1 MKRRP
6 SLSADLAVA
15 AMVTGALSIAAVAGM
30 AQSPLPPARP
40 AGVGQVPPFAVL
52 ARALGL
58 NGLVPGG
65 RAAASVIAVVLATGA
80 FLFALREAW
89 RGTLS
94 VRLIVGLCI
103 VFIALATA
111 LPLLFSR
118 DVYSYTIYG
127 RIQSL
132 HHANPY
138 LFVPTAFRGDRIFPL
153 VGPAWR
159 ETPPV
164 YGPAFTMLSAA
175 ITKAFRGD
183 VADVW
188 AFKVL
193 AGIAGMALV
202 LVVARVATR
211 LWPER
216 APFAVALVAWNPV
229 FLFHSVGSGHN
240 DVLVGLSVAVALAVL
255 SGSWTRKTQRGAG
268 STGGGLGPELVAAGV
283 LTLGMLVKAT
293 AVVPLSLVVIASV
306 WQKPRGRR
314 VPALLAHGAVVA
326 GLVASFAAP
335 YFQTKDPTL
344 GLATLATHVGWLAPL
359 RLFRVT
365 LSKAAGSLLGH
376 GASSAVAGGV
386 SVAFAVVF
394 VVVFL
399 ALAWRT
405 AKLAGRRSAVGDGAP
420 LAGAWAEVHGAA
432 WAWGLLLFT
441 LLAPVLLPWYL
452 VWLLPVAWLL
462 PRVGR
467 IGVIALSTLLALSE
481 VVAEPLSKNMPVVYS
496 GMVLAGHYVL
506 TPALCVVLGWLLLDF
521 RRRIVRGGPL
531 VDPAAL
537 AALSVAAA
545 C

>member
-30 AQSPLPPARP
+30 AQSPLSPALP
-40 AGVGQVPPFAVL
+40 AGGGPLPPFAAL

-183 VADVW
+183 VEMPTEIGGAHIS
-188 AFKVL
+188 
-193 AGIAGMALV
+193 AGEVRFVQI
-202 LVVARVATR
+202 
-211 LWPER
+211 
-216 APFAVALVAWNPV
+216 
-229 FLFHSVGSGHN
+229 
-240 DVLVGLSVAVALAVL
+240 
-255 SGSWTRKTQRGAG
+255 
-268 STGGGLGPELVAAGV
+268 
-283 LTLGMLVKAT
+283 
-293 AVVPLSLVVIASV
+293 
-306 WQKPRGRR
+306 
-314 VPALLAHGAVVA
+314 
-326 GLVASFAAP
+326 
-335 YFQTKDPTL
+335 
-344 GLATLATHVGWLAPL
+344 
-359 RLFRVT
+359 
-365 LSKAAGSLLGH
+365 
-376 GASSAVAGGV
+376 SSDQV
-386 SVAFAVVF
+386 
-394 VVVFL
+394 
-399 ALAWRT
+399 RPD
-405 AKLAGRRSAVGDGAP
+405 KIRSAQIGP
-420 LAGAWAEVHGAA
+420 AE
-432 WAWGLLLFT
+432 
-441 LLAPVLLPWYL
+441 
-452 VWLLPVAWLL
+452 
-462 PRVGR
+462 
-467 IGVIALSTLLALSE
+467 IG
-481 VVAEPLSKNMPVVYS
+481 P
-496 GMVLAGHYVL
+496 G
-506 TPALCVVLGWLLLDF
+506 
-521 RRRIVRGGPL
+521 
-531 VDPAAL
+531 
-537 AALSVAAA
+537 
-545 C
+545 